1 MAIQW
6 SVILAGLKSKM
17 SSIDCMVQH
26 PSASPKCWFV
36 YLLRCADDTLYTG
49 ICTAVE
55 RRVGEHNAGPLGAR
69 YTRARRPVVLVYCEA
84 AANRSEALRRER
96 EIKRRDRAWKLA
108 LIAAGEAIAAEP

>member
-1 MAIQW
+1 MAGVNSKKSPVAA
-6 SVILAGLKSKM
+6 SVQDESAGAK
-17 SSIDCMVQH
+17 
-26 PSASPKCWFV
+26 PWFV

-84 AANRSEALRRER
+84 AASRAEALRRER

-108 LIAAGEAIAAEP
+108 LIAAGEAGATER